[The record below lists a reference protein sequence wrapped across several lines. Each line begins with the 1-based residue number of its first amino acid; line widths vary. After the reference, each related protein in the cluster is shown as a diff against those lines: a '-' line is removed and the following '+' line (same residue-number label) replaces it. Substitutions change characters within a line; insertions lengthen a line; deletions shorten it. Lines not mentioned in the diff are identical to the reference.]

1 MKSERQ
7 IFPNPKDEKGGVSSA
22 LTFLPHP
29 FCLLPFILSGEC
41 GSFMVAFVSY
51 LSEFSPYLTVSII
64 YLKVFCCLTFSYAC
78 NWPNRDQLSLPDCFH
93 CNAARS
99 WQRDLWRHIVC
110 IPGFCPPK
118 QGGRLQRNFLTWTKK
133 VILYIYIWKYFLL
146 AVDRECTL
154 VDLNKGLSLTDVF
167 AVYWIICIGWA

>member
-133 VILYIYIWKYFLL
+133 VILYIYIYGNIFFWLL
-146 AVDRECTL
+146 TENVL
-154 VDLNKGLSLTDVF
+154 
-167 AVYWIICIGWA
+167 